1 MKARNISAKLL
12 RCAAKEMPERERLVE
27 SGRVR
32 EKEMVIITSCG
43 ITELT
48 EKLCRKAAVV
58 YEIRRISEMFKTE
71 ESISG
76 GGILSSVDVC
86 RSLGEIGWE
95 CLVSSVLLPLAG
107 DLYLYDRCLFS

>member
-12 RCAAKEMPERERLVE
+12 RCAAKEMPERDRERLVE
-27 SGRVR
+27 SKRVR

-58 YEIRRISEMFKTE
+58 YEIRRISEMF
-71 ESISG
+71 
-76 GGILSSVDVC
+76 
-86 RSLGEIGWE
+86 
-95 CLVSSVLLPLAG
+95 
-107 DLYLYDRCLFS
+107 